1 MTNPR
6 RELTSEPLLFL
17 SAQWVERDVKEKAI
31 ELFTKE
37 ERLNL
42 TEEKDELE
50 SQLKELRW
58 EEKVSTLR
66 SFVLPLR

>member
-1 MTNPR
+1 M
-6 RELTSEPLLFL
+6 
-17 SAQWVERDVKEKAI
+17 ERDVKEKAI